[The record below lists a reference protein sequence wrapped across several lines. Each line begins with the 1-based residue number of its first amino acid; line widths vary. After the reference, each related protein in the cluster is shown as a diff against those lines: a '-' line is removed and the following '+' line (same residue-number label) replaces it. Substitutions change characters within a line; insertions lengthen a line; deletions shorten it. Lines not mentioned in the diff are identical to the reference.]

1 MRHAYVVLTLAT
13 LLAAPALAA
22 PSLQNLG
29 THIHGPQ
36 LTMEDLNGHVY
47 IVEKWATSG

>member
-1 MRHAYVVLTLAT
+1 MRRTFVVLTLVA
-13 LLAAPALAA
+13 LAAAPALAA
-22 PSLQNLG
+22 PRLQNLG

-36 LTMEDLNGHVY
+36 LTMDDLTGHVF